1 MRILVTGGTGN
12 VGRETVRQLLQMGHM
27 VRVIGRR
34 EGMRIEG
41 AEYRA
46 CDTTDFPALRMQM
59 VDIDAVIHLAA
70 IPHPAGGA
78 SQEIFRVNCLGTYH
92 VYQAAAEAGIKRV
105 VTASSINAF
114 GFNFGIQGFPIEYLP
129 IDEAHPTHTTDAYS
143 FSKQVTE
150 DIADYFWRREGI
162 SGVCLRLPAVIE
174 IERNWESW
182 RNGVK
187 EQTVRLFQEL
197 RDNPAVG
204 KEHVARVMQTLEQM
218 RRERI
223 HESRA
228 RSRFTASPEMLI
240 SVGWT
245 NFWTGLDTR
254 DTAQALIKGVLAD
267 YQGSHPL
274 FVNDS
279 LNIVGLPSADLAAVF
294 FPQVNTY
301 KQPLDGQTAL
311 VSIGRARQLIGFE
324 PEYHLA
330 EM

>member
-1 MRILVTGGTGN
+1 M
-12 VGRETVRQLLQMGHM
+12 
-27 VRVIGRR
+27 
-34 EGMRIEG
+34 
-41 AEYRA
+41 
-46 CDTTDFPALRMQM
+46 D
-59 VDIDAVIHLAA
+59 DIDAVIHLAA
-70 IPHPAGGA
+70 IPHPATGA

-92 VYQAAAEAGIKRV
+92 VYQAAAEAGVKRV

-197 RDNPAVG
+197 RDNPAEG
-204 KEHVARVMQTLEQM
+204 QKHVARVMQTLEQM

-228 RSRFTASPEMLI
+228 RSRFAASPEMLI
-240 SVGWT
+240 TVGWT

-311 VSIGRARQLIGFE
+311 VSIGRARKLIGFE